1 MNDYILPRSETMME
15 LRGTDPALSSWQP
28 GNRVLTNSL
37 RGTGNPE
44 SITLFRSAVG
54 DPLVGT
60 SPSDTRT
67 GYLDAEDTIT
77 NGPWS
82 VAVILQKST
91 SAGPTAATQLSE
103 PEVRLMLRL

>member
-1 MNDYILPRSETMME
+1 MME

>member
-1 MNDYILPRSETMME
+1 MNDLILPRAETMME
-15 LRGTDPALSSWQP
+15 LRGTDSALILWKP

-37 RGTGNPE
+37 KGTGNPE
-44 SITLFRSAVG
+44 GVTLFRSAVG

-60 SPSDTRT
+60 SPSDPRT

-77 NGPWS
+77 NGPYP

-91 SAGPTAATQLSE
+91 SPGLTAATRLSE
-103 PEVRLMLRL
+103 PEVRQMLRH